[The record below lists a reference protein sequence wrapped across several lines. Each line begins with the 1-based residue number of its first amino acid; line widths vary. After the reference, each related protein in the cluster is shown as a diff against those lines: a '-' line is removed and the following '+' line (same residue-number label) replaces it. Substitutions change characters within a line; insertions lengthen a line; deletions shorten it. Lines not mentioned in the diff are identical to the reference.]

1 MAATQAGKRAIVAE
15 PKTMAAV
22 VGNHICA
29 VAVDYV
35 SVCHY
40 QSHEHQRVVTG
51 YEMFTHFVSFF
62 AQYRRDGGILRFT
75 TLGAR
80 TYQIIRD

>member
-1 MAATQAGKRAIVAE
+1 MAAMQAGKRAIVAE
-15 PKTMAAV
+15 PTATAAV
-22 VGNHICA
+22 VVNHICV
-29 VAVDYV
+29 VAADYV

-40 QSHEHQRVVTG
+40 QSHEHQTVVTG